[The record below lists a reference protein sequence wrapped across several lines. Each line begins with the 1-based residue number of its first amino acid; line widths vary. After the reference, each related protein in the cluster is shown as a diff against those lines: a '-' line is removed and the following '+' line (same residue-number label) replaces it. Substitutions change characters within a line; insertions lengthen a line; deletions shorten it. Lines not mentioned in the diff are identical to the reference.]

1 MRSCQFILTGLAM
14 LLAIGPAHAR
24 VEADPQK
31 DYQVT
36 PDIGPWMI
44 CAKSYVGDMAPK
56 FAHDLVLELRSRYDL
71 AAYVYNRGAD
81 ERRKLQDELEKQR
94 RDQEN
99 ALLQAGL
106 KPGIPLPVRHVRIEE
121 QCAVLIGGFRDMES
135 ASKALE
141 KIKKI
146 PKERAPT
153 SVPADN
159 LIVARPDARVSG
171 RSSVEKAPMNP
182 FAASFVVHN
191 PTVPEEKPAEPAG
204 VDSYD
209 FLKKL
214 NAGETYSLLKCGK
227 RWTLAIKEFRGP
239 SIIQP
244 KTTPNTFWDK
254 MLGRNGDQLS
264 ASAMNAHNMAEAL
277 NKARF
282 QAYVLHT
289 RTSSVVCVG
298 AFDKPDDHALETTR
312 QALLNNLQLSSP
324 GFRGADTSGLMAQL
338 LPMPVPQ
345 PDNSQFK
352 SLVSGQ
358 R

>member
-1 MRSCQFILTGLAM
+1 MRSCQFVLTGLAI
-14 LLAIGPAHAR
+14 LVVTAPGHAR

-44 CAKSYVGDMAPK
+44 CTKSYVGEMAPK
-56 FAHDLVLELRSRYDL
+56 YAHDLVLELRSRYDL
-71 AAYVYNRGAD
+71 PAYVYNRGAD
-81 ERRKLQDELEKQR
+81 ERRKLQDQLEKQR
-94 RDQEN
+94 REQEN
-99 ALLQAGL
+99 ALRQAGL
-106 KPGIPLPVRHVRIEE
+106 QPGMPLPVRHVRIED
-121 QCAVLIGGFRDMES
+121 QCAVLIGGFKDMES

-146 PKERAPT
+146 PKEHAPT
-153 SVPADN
+153 SVPADT
-159 LIVARPDARVSG
+159 LIVARPDAKVSG
-171 RSSVEKAPMNP
+171 RSAVEKAPLNP

-191 PTVPEEKPAEPAG
+191 PTVPEEKPTEPAG
-204 VDSYD
+204 VDTYD
-209 FLKKL
+209 VLKKL

-244 KTTPNTFWDK
+244 KNTSPSIMEK
-254 MLGRNGDQLS
+254 LLGRSGDQLS
-264 ASAMNAHNMAEAL
+264 ASAMNAHNLAEAL
-277 NKARF
+277 NKANF
-282 QAYVLHT
+282 KAYVLHT

-312 QALLNNLQLSSP
+312 QALLNSLRLSAP
-324 GFRGADTSGLMAQL
+324 GIGGQDPSGLMAQL

-352 SLVSGQ
+352 DLVSGQ